1 MPYNNAPIEPPEEIT
16 GTTALPLARVKKVIA
31 QDEDI
36 SQCSNPAAFAISVAT
51 EIFIRYLTEQAHN
64 VVKSERKPR
73 RNIAYKD
80 IGKQQRP
87 RPPVNPKATCTGA
100 HIHIHDAI
108 NLLLTK
114 SHTKKATAVS
124 RIDNLEFL
132 SDTVPK
138 TKTYRQFK
146 EEKAREAAAK
156 AAASA
161 PGSVNGVNGSGENG
175 VSIQTMMKNGYGYHP
190 NQNGVGNGV
199 VVNGTTPERAGGTH
213 HQHHHSRNHSHP
225 DPVRDIEMSG

>member
-16 GTTALPLARVKKVIA
+16 GSTPLPLARVKKIIA
-31 QDEDI
+31 QDDDI
-36 SQCSNPAAFAISVAT
+36 AQCSNPAAFAISVAT

-80 IGKQQRP
+80 I
-87 RPPVNPKATCTGA
+87 
-100 HIHIHDAI
+100 
-108 NLLLTK
+108 
-114 SHTKKATAVS
+114 ATAVS

-156 AAASA
+156 AASSA
-161 PGSVNGVNGSGENG
+161 GSLVNGVSVNGENGS
-175 VSIQTMMKNGYGYHP
+175 VSIQTMMKNGYQNGAV
-190 NQNGVGNGV
+190 NGVG
-199 VVNGTTPERAGGTH
+199 VNGTMHERSATARPSSSG
-213 HQHHHSRNHSHP
+213 HSRNHSHP

>member
-16 GTTALPLARVKKVIA
+16 GSTALPLARVKKVIA

-36 SQCSNPAAFAISVAT
+36 TQCSNPAAFAISVAT

-80 IGKQQRP
+80 I
-87 RPPVNPKATCTGA
+87 
-100 HIHIHDAI
+100 
-108 NLLLTK
+108 
-114 SHTKKATAVS
+114 ATAVS
-124 RIDNLEFL
+124 RVDNLEFL

-156 AAASA
+156 AAETG
-161 PGSVNGVNGSGENG
+161 PVNGVNGVGGE
-175 VSIQTMMKNGYGYHP
+175 SSTLLIQTMMKNGYRQQQQQ
-190 NQNGVGNGV
+190 QNGIVNGV
-199 VVNGTTPERAGGTH
+199 VNGSTPVNGVDVH
-213 HQHHHSRNHSHP
+213 HPSSSGHHSRNHSHP
-225 DPVRDIEMSG
+225 DPIRDIEMSG

>member
-80 IGKQQRP
+80 I
-87 RPPVNPKATCTGA
+87 
-100 HIHIHDAI
+100 
-108 NLLLTK
+108 
-114 SHTKKATAVS
+114 ATAVS